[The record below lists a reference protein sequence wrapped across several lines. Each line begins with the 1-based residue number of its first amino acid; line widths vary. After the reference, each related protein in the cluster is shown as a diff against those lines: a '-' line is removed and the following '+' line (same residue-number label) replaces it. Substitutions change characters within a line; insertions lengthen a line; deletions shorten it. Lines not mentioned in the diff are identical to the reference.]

1 MEDPITTTI
10 EAPYIEFKLKKRDV
24 SSNILSFK
32 HNGKKPILIKNIKPG
47 KKHTQITYKN
57 GKQAV
62 FQIKNFKFKSFVN
75 SKGKFK
81 DNMVEINVS
90 EKFLTR

>member
-1 MEDPITTTI
+1 MMEDPITTTI
-10 EAPYIEFKLKKRDV
+10 EAPYFEFKLKNDV
-24 SSNILSFK
+24 SSSILLFK

-62 FQIKNFKFKSFVN
+62 FQIKNFKFKFFVN

-81 DNMVEINVS
+81 DNMVDY
-90 EKFLTR
+90 F